1 MRKFKHSIGRKFML
15 TFAVITILSSILFS
29 TSFYL
34 IAMSII
40 DENVL
45 PQFDEVLHTSSRDI
59 YKGLDN
65 SQALQLIKG
74 NENSRFA
81 VESYLSKKVE
91 EFHLHTAYI
100 LDVKEDKAI
109 VIGINKDSIMKVGDE
124 LNIQEAMKVKDP
136 GKLSVSDLYS
146 DQYGV
151 HKTAYIRLSGSTAVL
166 AVGMDANFIKQKEDQ
181 ILWTGI
187 VIAAIVIVLALI
199 AAYVNSRRIIK
210 PIKKLAAVTRQ
221 MAQGDLTQQ
230 ITITGR
236 DEIAELSASFQTMI
250 TELKEMITK
259 VQNSSHGVIQG
270 SDQIYQS
277 VNTFQQLIEHSGN
290 SMQEIEKGSTVIAGA
305 AAENARAMEEIS
317 LGIQHIA
324 GSSAEV
330 TERIGQASDEA
341 DNGNELA
348 KSATSQMQLVEQAA
362 AATLTHISTLNERA
376 SSIIQVVDLITSI
389 TKQVH
394 ILALNAAI
402 EAARAGEHGKGFS
415 VVAEEIRL
423 LAEQTKDATTK
434 ISENLLSIQEETV
447 SSMQTMQRATNEI
460 SSGTKQ
466 VNQAELAFSH
476 LTELI
481 SEINSSVQSVSAA
494 TEEISASTEEV
505 TASVEESANITGK
518 SLLSIEKISNNTS
531 QQIEEM
537 KNHVGAIEQLHQH
550 ALSLRE
556 AINKFK
562 V

>member
-1 MRKFKHSIGRKFML
+1 MRKINQSIGRKFML

-29 TSFYL
+29 ASFYF
-34 IAMSII
+34 IAMGII
-40 DENVL
+40 KENVL
-45 PQFDEVLHTSSRDI
+45 PQFDEVLHTSSKDI

-81 VESYLSKKVE
+81 VESYLTKKVD

-100 LDVKEDKAI
+100 LDIKEDKAI

-124 LNIQEAMKVKDP
+124 LSIQDGMKVQDP
-136 GKLSVSDLYS
+136 GKLSISDLYS

-151 HKTAYIRLSGSTAVL
+151 HKTAYIHLSGSTAVL
-166 AVGMDANFIKQKEDQ
+166 AVGMDANFVKQKEDQ
-181 ILWTGI
+181 ILWTGTGL
-187 VIAAIVIVLALI
+187 AAVVIVLALI
-199 AAYVNSRRIIK
+199 AAYLNSRRIVK
-210 PIKKLAAVTRQ
+210 PIKRLAVVTKQ
-221 MAQGDLTQQ
+221 MAQGDLSQQ
-230 ITITGR
+230 ITITGH

-277 VNTFQQLIEHSGN
+277 VSTFQQLIEHSGN
-290 SMQEIEKGSTVIAGA
+290 SMQEVEKGSTVIAGA
-305 AAENARAMEEIS
+305 AEENARAMEEIS
-317 LGIQHIA
+317 QGVQHIA
-324 GSSAEV
+324 SSSAEV
-330 TERIGQASDEA
+330 TERISQASEEA

-348 KSATSQMQLVEQAA
+348 KSATEQMRQVEQAA
-362 AATLTHISTLNERA
+362 AASLTHISTLNERA
-376 SSIIQVVDLITSI
+376 ASIIQVVDLITNI

-415 VVAEEIRL
+415 VVADEIRL

-434 ISENLLSIQEETV
+434 ISEYLLSIQEETV
-447 SSMQTMQRATNEI
+447 NSMQTMQRAAHEI
-460 SSGTKQ
+460 SSGTEQ
-466 VNQAELAFSH
+466 VSQAEIAFSH

-494 TEEISASTEEV
+494 TQQISASTEEV
-505 TASVEESANITGK
+505 TASVEESATITGK
-518 SLLSIEKISNNTS
+518 SLRRIEEISNNS
-531 QQIEEM
+531 KQQVDEM
-537 KNHVGAIEQLHQH
+537 KNHVQVIEQLHQH

-556 AINKFK
+556 SVDKFK